1 MMNTIFMFSY
11 SWDYICLII
20 IDQWADGF
28 HKCDSILYLLLLKC
42 IIYTDFST
50 LKTNNMHKTKI
61 I

>member
-20 IDQWADGF
+20 IDQWADSF
-28 HKCDSILYLLLLKC
+28 HNCDSIFYFWLLKF
-42 IIYTDFST
+42 IIYTDFSA
-50 LKTNNMHKTKI
+50 LKTNNMHKTNI